1 MDNQDLTAESLPE
14 EAPTTPAITDEGAGS
29 SRKVVIGLV
38 VGIVVILALI
48 ILGIWALTLPT
59 TDTARVRDIFIIF
72 MALQSLL
79 LGFVLIILIVQIAR
93 LTNLLQ
99 NEVKPI
105 LESTNETV
113 NTLRG
118 TTTFLSDNLAQPVIK
133 MNEYLAGLTKMLAL
147 IGLARKRDNK

>member
-14 EAPTTPAITDEGAGS
+14 EAPTPVTMEEGAGS